1 MGGGTKTLAR
11 SFSSHIA
18 QLTWMFSRYTPSL
31 CDRDAATRMQGEGG
45 WTQTRWTAVV
55 MMGPANI
62 VSGSAARTR
71 AISGSAFS
79 SPAKNTHGSDQ
90 LHGWNQTNY
99 NELESAFVAL
109 RVLLFPHFLAVFF
122 WCYHLPAPA
131 SVKLLDVLCFAS
143 ALGNCSCL

>member
-1 MGGGTKTLAR
+1 MAR

-99 NELESAFVAL
+99 NELESTYICCPPSPA
-109 RVLLFPHFLAVFF
+109 
-122 WCYHLPAPA
+122 LPALSCRLFLVLSPPGPCLRQVA
-131 SVKLLDVLCFAS
+131 RCPVLRKRSRKLQLFV
-143 ALGNCSCL
+143 NR